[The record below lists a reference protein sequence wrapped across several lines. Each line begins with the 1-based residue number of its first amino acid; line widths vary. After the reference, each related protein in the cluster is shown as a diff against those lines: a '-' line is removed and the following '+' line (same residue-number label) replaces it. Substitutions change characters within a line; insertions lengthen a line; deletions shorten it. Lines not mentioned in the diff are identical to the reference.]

1 VSETKPTELAKQASA
16 TCEDSQDSAD
26 PLNKLRGLFRA
37 EDFASASLANEY
49 DADDEDMYVTENQA
63 AYRANARLAPLVA
76 AIEELRDVAKLYS
89 PEDWHDLGMLSDAA
103 STVFVITDK
112 LKEGK

>member
-63 AYRANARLAPLVA
+63 AYRANARLAPLA
-76 AIEELRDVAKLYS
+76 EALDRLGNAYEEA
-89 PEDWHDLGMLSDAA
+89 PLSDCQGELEDVLEAFM
-103 STVFVITDK
+103 T